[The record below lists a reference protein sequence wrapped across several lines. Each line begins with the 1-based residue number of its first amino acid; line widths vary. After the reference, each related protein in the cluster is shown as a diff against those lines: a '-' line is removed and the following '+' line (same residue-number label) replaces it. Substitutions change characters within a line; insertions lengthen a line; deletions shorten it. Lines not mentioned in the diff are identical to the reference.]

1 MSESDRS
8 GALANVLCEEARVA
22 SQHGLPEAAEQAISK
37 LERLAAQ
44 TADLLVENA
53 YETARGYLLL
63 SQGDL
68 TNAVDELSAN
78 RLSPLAVQQL
88 ALVQQKLG
96 SPSAA
101 SETFNQ
107 LKYQRAP
114 TVEWY
119 LASQNG
125 SITR

>member
-1 MSESDRS
+1 MSASDRS
-8 GALANVLCEEARVA
+8 GALANVLCEQARVA
-22 SQHGLPEAAEQAISK
+22 SQHGLPETAEGAISK

-44 TADLLVENA
+44 TGDLLVENP

-63 SQGDL
+63 AQGDF

-88 ALVQQKLG
+88 AVVQQKLG

-101 SETFNQ
+101 SETLNQ
-107 LKYQRAP
+107 FKYQRAAS
-114 TVEWY
+114 VEWY
-119 LASQNG
+119 LATQNG
-125 SITR
+125 SLTR